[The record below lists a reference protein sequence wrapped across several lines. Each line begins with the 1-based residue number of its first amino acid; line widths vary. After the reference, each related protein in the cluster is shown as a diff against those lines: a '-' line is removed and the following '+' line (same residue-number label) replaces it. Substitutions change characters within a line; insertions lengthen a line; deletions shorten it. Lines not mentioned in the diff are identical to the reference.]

1 MQKREKAGDVL
12 ALAGLAAQI
21 ILENGAETY
30 RVEDTVQR
38 LCRSYGF
45 EDTEVLALSTG
56 VVVSITVPGHN
67 ETVIRRVSK
76 RQMDLW
82 RVNAVNALSRQVA
95 QKGVPLAEARA
106 RMEAIARR
114 QAMGDQWMIPAAAL
128 VAASFAL
135 MFGGGWLEFC
145 VALAAGA
152 AAQAV
157 AYAFR
162 RAEISLVLS
171 SLTGGLVCSA
181 VTMLAF
187 YLFGLS
193 PASVETILSGA
204 IMPLISGLMMTN
216 AVRDALRGDLLSAMA
231 RGMEALLVAVMVALG
246 ISLLLRF
253 YLPVEVEPLAE
264 PGWAM
269 AVVTAGLATLFFCPL
284 LDAPPRAMA
293 PSALLG
299 MVSYG
304 LYLALRDAAMV
315 GETLSLFFTAA
326 AIALL
331 CALMARR
338 MRMITTIFL
347 CAAMIPLVPGLGL
360 FRTMRALL
368 LAQYDM
374 AISAGLQTLFAVGA
388 IALGAALGSMR
399 LHKPK
404 RARPEKER

>member
-1 MQKREKAGDVL
+1 MEHLTVWAHARENIRPQMTGLSFHAWIDSLVPLTLRNGVLVLEAPNQDILKTLKDFYFPLLYEAVRSASDEVEDVL
-12 ALAGLAAQI
+12 LVLPEDRDQYVAPEDAEPVNVYAL
-21 ILENGAETY
+21 NPKYTF
-30 RVEDTVQR
+30 D
-38 LCRSYGF
+38 SF
-45 EDTEVLALSTG
+45 
-56 VVVSITVPGHN
+56 VVGSSNQFPH
-67 ETVIRRVSK
+67 
-76 RQMDLW
+76 
-82 RVNAVNALSRQVA
+82 
-95 QKGVPLAEARA
+95 
-106 RMEAIARR
+106 
-114 QAMGDQWMIPAAAL
+114 
-128 VAASFAL
+128 
-135 MFGGGWLEFC
+135 
-145 VALAAGA
+145 A

>member
-67 ETVIRRVSK
+67 EAVIRRVSK

-106 RMEAIARR
+106 QMEAIARR
-114 QAMGDQWMIPAAAL
+114 QAMGDQWMIP
-128 VAASFAL
+128 
-135 MFGGGWLEFC
+135 
-145 VALAAGA
+145 A